1 LNINFVAFVN
11 DKVHHYIKEDLNE
24 DFKEQEV
31 VLKVDQ
37 ERRLLNSKSHTSG
50 LELFKKK
57 KMLKKWSI
65 LRLFRSLACIG
76 S

>member
-1 LNINFVAFVN
+1 M
-11 DKVHHYIKEDLNE
+11 HHYIKEDLNE
-24 DFKEQEV
+24 DLKEQEV

-57 KMLKKWSI
+57 KMLKNGQ
-65 LRLFRSLACIG
+65 F
-76 S
+76 